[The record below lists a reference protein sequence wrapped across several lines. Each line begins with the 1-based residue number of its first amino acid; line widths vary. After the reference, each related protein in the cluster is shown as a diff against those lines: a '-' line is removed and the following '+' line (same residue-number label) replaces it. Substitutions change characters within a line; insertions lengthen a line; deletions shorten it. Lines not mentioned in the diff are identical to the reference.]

1 MLGKAFVGDIDGYR
15 HGFHNGEVF
24 ALALLGFAKRA
35 HRGGGAQLRPAPGDG
50 YLRGRKRYAAVNYV
64 ADALFAADER
74 QRFRNVLRFAL
85 CFGTALEAHR
95 CFAEKHAAAVLR
107 VHCRNGC
114 LALHGDIAAEQRS
127 YAYLARCQNA
137 AFDAAAIGFGG
148 SGYVLLRAAAHR
160 KRDLIIPCEG
170 AEADPAFALRFVKQI
185 ENGFSAH
192 DRLFALDIHAFV
204 KRRALH
210 ADKPQ
215 DIRAFFGD
223 IGIQLDILFGIAPEK
238 ELGYKYLA
246 RIDSHDGMYLRSS
259 VWNIYMNRGRG
270 L

>member
-1 MLGKAFVGDIDGYR
+1 MKKSKKFILIIASSVIGSFCLLYFLGGY
-15 HGFHNGEVF
+15 V
-24 ALALLGFAKRA
+24 
-35 HRGGGAQLRPAPGDG
+35 
-50 YLRGRKRYAAVNYV
+50 AAICV

-160 KRDLIIPCEG
+160 KS
-170 AEADPAFALRFVKQI
+170 PA
-185 ENGFSAH
+185 
-192 DRLFALDIHAFV
+192 
-204 KRRALH
+204 
-210 ADKPQ
+210 
-215 DIRAFFGD
+215 
-223 IGIQLDILFGIAPEK
+223 
-238 ELGYKYLA
+238 
-246 RIDSHDGMYLRSS
+246 
-259 VWNIYMNRGRG
+259 
-270 L
+270 